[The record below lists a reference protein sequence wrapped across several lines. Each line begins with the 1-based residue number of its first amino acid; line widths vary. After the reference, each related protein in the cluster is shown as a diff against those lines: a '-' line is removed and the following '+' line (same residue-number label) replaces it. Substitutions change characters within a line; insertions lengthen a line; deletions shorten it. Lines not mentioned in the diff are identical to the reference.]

1 MFEDVCYKKSFLT
14 EVVARIDF
22 VAPVT
27 AFDKNISGKALKKIG
42 SHFPIFEPRESIAQ
56 HIEVGPDGGVKQKEL
71 RGKQWNFF
79 GREREK
85 QLIIEPGAI
94 YVRYTKYSRFEDL
107 KDEFQEAVNA
117 IDQEASGIVAQ
128 RFGLRYINQFDFEEL
143 KLSNVN
149 TYFTESLLGTVP
161 FSGYARNLTRNFHI
175 VELKFDE
182 IDVRFQFGFP
192 NTDYPAVMKRP
203 TFVVDIDAYALTI
216 HPITNSIQYIE
227 AAHGHIQK
235 LFEESVT
242 NEMRS
247 RMNG

>member
-1 MFEDVCYKKSFLT
+1 MFDDVCYKKSFLK

-27 AFDKNISGKALKKIG
+27 AFEKNIPAKALKKIG
-42 SHFPIFEPRESIAQ
+42 SHFPIAEPRESIAQ
-56 HIEVGPDGGVKQKEL
+56 HIELGPEGVKQQEF

-79 GREREK
+79 GKEREK
-85 QLIIEPGAI
+85 QLTIEPGAI

-107 KDEFQEAVNA
+107 KDEFQDAVNA

-128 RFGLRYINQFDFEEL
+128 RFGLRYINQFDLEEL

-149 TYFTESLLGTVP
+149 TYFTESLLGTPP
-161 FSGYARNLTRNFHI
+161 FGSYARNLTRNFHI
-175 VELKFDE
+175 VELKFGD

-192 NTDYPAVMKRP
+192 NTDYPAVIKRP
-203 TFVVDIDAYALTI
+203 IFIIDIDAYALTV
-216 HPITNSIQYIE
+216 HPMSDSIQYIE

-235 LFEESVT
+235 LFEESIT
-242 NEMRS
+242 ADLRS
-247 RMNG
+247 KMNG